1 MRKRTRQYPQRSRIV
16 QRECIETMRRWPD
29 EWVHLVIADPP
40 YFNVLR
46 NHAWDCQWNNEEEYL
61 AWTTEWISEAMRLLV
76 PGGLLY
82 CFGQVGKREHVM
94 LHLMSRATTQWQ
106 FHDLVVWDRLV
117 GYNNRKDS
125 FTPAHEMM
133 LVLRKNGDVP
143 RFNKDAVRE
152 PYPPDVIAK
161 YARDKRY
168 KNVERRVSHLRR
180 GKYLTNIWRVPSLKG
195 PSKEKVGHPSQKPE
209 ELIRRIVLCSTEPGD
224 WVLDPFLGSGTTAV
238 VARALK
244 RRWLGIERDSKYFE
258 MAKTR
263 LANRRKPR

>member
-1 MRKRTRQYPQRSRIV
+1 
-16 QRECIETMRRWPD
+16 MRRWPD
-29 EWVHLVIADPP
+29 SWAHLVVADPP

-46 NHAWDCQWNNEEEYL
+46 KEAWDCQWNDQDEYL
-61 AWTTEWISEAMRLLV
+61 QWTVQWLHEAMRLLV

-94 LHLMSRATTQWQ
+94 LHLMSQASQSWQ

-125 FTPAHEMM
+125 YTPAHEMM
-133 LVLRKNGDVP
+133 LVLRKDGATP

-152 PYPPDVIAK
+152 PYPPEIIAK

-209 ELIRRIVLCSTEPGD
+209 ELIRRIIMCSTEAGD

-244 RRWLGIERDSKYFE
+244 RRWLGIELDPDYVQ

-263 LANRRKPR
+263 LKHTRMHPYRYIGK